1 MAATRANKNRAIRQ
15 EALREQ
21 LANQGHLQHVID
33 LAKKIEEQAEA
44 LTLDNTQLQAYKVV
58 IDTKLKLVDKYL
70 PSLKSTELTTIGDEG
85 QVTGF
90 KIEVVDA
97 STSKDT

>member
-44 LTLDNTQLQAYKVV
+44 LTLDNTQLQAYKAV

-70 PSLKSTELTTIGDEG
+70 PSLKSTELTTIDDEG

-97 STSKDT
+97 SASKDT